1 MLKKL
6 SEPPIFATIKLYAK
20 GTNVKKRHPKN
31 CVLRVALRIGEKI
44 VSVIN
49 NIFSVKKWGIKKI
62 AESDFYSFA
71 EFVNNAQFH
80 TGECAVNYGA
90 EGGLRNAAFE

>member
-1 MLKKL
+1 MFYGWRYVL
-6 SEPPIFATIKLYAK
+6 
-20 GTNVKKRHPKN
+20 VK
-31 CVLRVALRIGEKI
+31 KI

-49 NIFSVKKWGIKKI
+49 NIFSVKKWRIKKF
-62 AESDFYSFA
+62 AKSDFYSFA

-90 EGGLRNAAFE
+90 EGGLRNAAFEGKRILGHFSLFAKLGYSLRNGFI